1 MNYNKF
7 DDEYYVMNV
16 DGADNHP
23 MLAWGATDYD
33 LFLETEPIE
42 DGALKLPMQIV
53 FDEPYPKQYEM
64 PDFLMLNGQFAASE
78 KFKSLFEENNV
89 HGIQFFPIEITDNKK
104 RLITG
109 NYAIHPWDKL
119 PAIDKDNY
127 EGDELNRFGKIRSL
141 RRFSLDASLLG
152 TIEQSKRLI
161 FILLE
166 KSSMVIVHRS
176 IVEAMQAAGLTGMRF
191 WKVSEW
197 DEDAMFR

>member
-1 MNYNKF
+1 MKYNKF

-23 MLAWGATDYD
+23 MLAWGSVDYD
-33 LFLETEPIE
+33 PFLEAEPIE
-42 DGALKLPMQIV
+42 EGALELPMQIV

-64 PDFLMLNGQFAASE
+64 PDFLMLSGQFAASE
-78 KFKSLFEENNV
+78 KFKSFFEERNV
-89 HGIQFFPIEITDNKK
+89 HGIQFFPVEITDNKK

-109 NYAIHPWDKL
+109 HYAIHVWNQL

-127 EGDELNRFGKIRSL
+127 EGDPVDRFGSIMSL
-141 RRFSLDASLLG
+141 ERFSLDA
-152 TIEQSKRLI
+152 EQLNDIPAEERAV
-161 FILLE
+161 FMLE
-166 KSSMVIVHRS
+166 EDSSMFIVHRS
-176 IVEAMQAAGLTGMRF
+176 LVEAMQAAGLTGMRF